1 MNMTAARIRQRTL
14 VGRACG
20 SGVALIG
27 EVVIGLA
34 DADQCNTAV
43 GSGFR
48 ALRSDEPCALG
59 CFDCF
64 GADVRF

>member
-1 MNMTAARIRQRTL
+1 
-14 VGRACG
+14 
-20 SGVALIG
+20 
-27 EVVIGLA
+27 LA